1 MFHVKHR
8 KGNKMKIVAR
18 EELDH
23 IPGDKLF
30 VFNGN
35 WSLCHAIGYEVAIID
50 IGEPNNEP
58 TWWNEYALPD
68 GSSEYGR

>member
-1 MFHVKHR
+1 
-8 KGNKMKIVAR
+8 MKIVAR

-35 WSLCHAIGYEVAIID
+35 WTLCHATGYEVAIID

-68 GSSEYGR
+68 GNIEYGR